1 MGTRYRY
8 HGRAL
13 IENLVPRH
21 VAAIIVQMETPT
33 PREQQ
38 QLSRLCKKLGS
49 AWRKSRTMH
58 FH

>member
-21 VAAIIVQMETPT
+21 VAAIVAQMETPT

-38 QLSRLCKKLGS
+38 QLSRL
-49 AWRKSRTMH
+49 
-58 FH
+58 